1 MKLYYEKE
9 IPRVDFYVVDKQQAE
24 KDAQDRTSKCDQ
36 PLYTK
41 KANNT
46 PDCIIDCYECDEFKQ
61 EKFYLGSLII
71 DFKYRKRS
79 SLWNDN

>member
-1 MKLYYEKE
+1 M
-9 IPRVDFYVVDKQQAE
+9 DDKKQAE

-46 PDCIIDCYECDEFKQ
+46 PDCIIVCYECDEFKQ
-61 EKFYLGSLII
+61 EKFYSRN
-71 DFKYRKRS
+71 FKIY
-79 SLWNDN
+79 